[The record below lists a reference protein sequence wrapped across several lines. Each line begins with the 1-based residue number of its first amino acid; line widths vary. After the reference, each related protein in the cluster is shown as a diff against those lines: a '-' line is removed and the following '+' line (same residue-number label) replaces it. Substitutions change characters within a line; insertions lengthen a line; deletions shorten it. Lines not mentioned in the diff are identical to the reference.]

1 MKIGRELAQQRDVSS
16 LAFLGKGFEVDH
28 QSLVVIR
35 SEEQADFAAETGAG
49 LRVVE
54 EIADSR
60 NEIGAVEVLHNRED
74 LNRGVFGLEKWHHLV
89 VDGMETVTADDV
101 KHFVGFGI
109 DSLEAAVGRE
119 DLQPDREQQ
128 IDLASILPQR

>member
-1 MKIGRELAQQRDVSS
+1 MKIGRELVQQRDVSG
-16 LAFLGKGFEVDH
+16 LAFLGKGLEVNH
-28 QSLVVIR
+28 QSLVVVG
-35 SEEQADFAAETGAG
+35 SEEQADFAAETGAS

-54 EIADSR
+54 EIADAR

-74 LNRGVFGLEKWHHLV
+74 INCGVFGLEKRHHLV
-89 VDGMETVTADDV
+89 VDGMETVAADDV

-119 DLQPDREQQ
+119 YLQPDRKQQ
-128 IDLASILPQR
+128 IDLA